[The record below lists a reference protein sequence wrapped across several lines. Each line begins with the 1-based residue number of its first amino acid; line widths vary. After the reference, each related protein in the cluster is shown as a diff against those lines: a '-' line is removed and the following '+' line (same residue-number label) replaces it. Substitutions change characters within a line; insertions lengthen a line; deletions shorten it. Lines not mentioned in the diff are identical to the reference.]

1 MILRMGFSDM
11 ISKIISIEN
20 MQPKKIQSE
29 LLFTNVFVG
38 DTQNAKPPLMLGFQP
53 TEISAIGA
61 MLTACISFF
70 LAIHTIKKYSS
81 DKRDEKKYK
90 QLEEKRLLARV
101 AQEKIE
107 NFYGPFNALLEE
119 SRLIY
124 EHFAI
129 DEKDK
134 SKQSA
139 THFRTLPHLIKI
151 NSKKNND
158 FDDHD
163 RELLS
168 QITDISDTIVKLIEK
183 NSGCVDNPE
192 LHTLLGKLIAH
203 YRIFKCAAD
212 GKLNRNSSNLE
223 DIVFPLEINGAL
235 ENEIRK
241 LKNIIN
247 FPLDNIKTI
256 KINKSIDFYNKNH
269 IEYYKKTYSID
280 MNNIYSKVRN
290 RFKRGGFVLDA
301 GCGVG
306 RDSQYF
312 IKQGYKVTSFDA
324 SQKMVD
330 LCNQY
335 PFAFCEKLNFN
346 EIDFPPKFDL
356 VWACASLL
364 HLNESEFKQAI
375 YRLYKSMRHGGIIYF
390 SLKKNINVDT
400 QRDFYY
406 YDEEKINNLFV
417 VDLKMSREDAW
428 DTASNMPGA
437 GDVFI
442 NYIFS
447 KQ

>member
-1 MILRMGFSDM
+1 MVY
-11 ISKIISIEN
+11 KIISIEN
-20 MQPKKIQSE
+20 MQPKNTNSE
-29 LLFTNVFVG
+29 LTFTNIFVG
-38 DTQNAKPPLMLGFQP
+38 DTQNAKPPLLLGFQP
-53 TEISAIGA
+53 TEISALGA
-61 MLTACISFF
+61 MLTTCVSLF
-70 LAIHTIKKYSS
+70 LAIHTIKKYST
-81 DKRDEKKYK
+81 DKRDEKRSKI
-90 QLEEKRLLARV
+90 LEEKRLQAKA

-107 NFYGPFNALLEE
+107 NFYGPLNALLEE

-129 DEKDK
+129 NEKEK
-134 SKQSA
+134 SINSG

-151 NSKKNND
+151 NSMKTNA

-163 RELLS
+163 KELLS
-168 QITDISDTIVKLIEK
+168 QITAISDTIVKLIETS
-183 NSGCVDNPE
+183 SGCVDNPE

-212 GKLNRNSSNLE
+212 GKLNRNNSNLD

-241 LKNIIN
+241 IKNIIN
-247 FPLDNIKTI
+247 YHVENK
-256 KINKSIDFYNKNH
+256 KQKKVNKSIDFYNKNH
-269 IEYYKKTYSID
+269 IIYYKKTYSID
-280 MNNIYSKVRN
+280 MGDIYSRVRN

-306 RDSQYF
+306 RDTQYF
-312 IKQGYKVTSFDA
+312 IKHGYKVTSFDA

-330 LCNQY
+330 MCNQY
-335 PFAFCEKLNFN
+335 PFAFCELLNFN

-364 HLNESEFKQAI
+364 HLKESEFKQAI

-390 SLKKNINVDT
+390 SLKKNINVDK

-406 YDEEKINNLFV
+406 YDEEKIKNLFIA
-417 VDLKMSREDAW
+417 DLKMSREDFW
-428 DTASNMPGA
+428 ETASTMPGA
-437 GDVFI
+437 SDIFV
-442 NYIFS
+442 NYIFR